1 VTDGAAAPAANGKYL
16 DALAVGEFRALFG
29 AYTVSMLGDIVAAV
43 ALTVLVF
50 QRTGSP
56 FLAGVTFTLAF
67 VPYLFSGALLSS
79 LVDRVPPR
87 RLMIGCDL
95 LSAAIVALMAS
106 SAVPVGILLA
116 LLFALG
122 LISPVAGG
130 MRNRLLVVVLP
141 ASAFIAGRSLFRIVA
156 QSAQVVGNGAGGLLI
171 AFTSP
176 RGALLLDSASFL
188 GSALVVRLAT
198 RRRAPLGGEAD
209 AAGRGN
215 VLRDSLAGMSA
226 VLADRRL
233 RRVLL
238 LGWLVPTCA
247 VAPESLAAPY
257 VSQLGLSEGTAG
269 WWLAAIPAGTI
280 AGELIA
286 IWFVP
291 PAWRLRLIGT
301 LAAAT
306 FLPLLAFAAEPGLA
320 LALPLLATSGLCSA
334 WVLGQDAL
342 ILEVAPQHLLG
353 RVFSVNQA
361 GLISLQG
368 FGFAAAGALAELVP
382 PHVAI
387 VVAAVTG
394 LALVAALAPGIRAP
408 QAPGGRGSASAAALL

>member
-1 VTDGAAAPAANGKYL
+1 VTEGADAPANGKYL

-87 RLMIGCDL
+87 RLMVGCDL
-95 LSAAIVALMAS
+95 VSAAIVALMAS
-106 SAVPVGILLA
+106 SAVPVPALLA

-141 ASAFIAGRSLFRIVA
+141 AGAFIAGRSLFRIVA

-171 AFTSP
+171 ALSSP
-176 RGALLLDSASFL
+176 RGALLLDCASFL
-188 GSALVVRLAT
+188 GSALVVRFAT
-198 RRRAPLGGEAD
+198 QARAPLGGEAD
-209 AAGRGN
+209 NAARGN
-215 VLRDSLAGMSA
+215 VLRDSLGGMAA
-226 VLADRRL
+226 VLSDRRL

-238 LGWLVPTCA
+238 LGWLVPTCS

-257 VSQLGLSEGTAG
+257 VAHIGLSADAAG

-280 AGELIA
+280 AGELTA

-291 PAWRLRLIGT
+291 PAWRLRLIGV

-306 FLPLLAFAAEPGLA
+306 FVPLLAFAGEPGLA
-320 LALPLLATSGLCSA
+320 IALPLLVASGLCSA

-342 ILEVAPQHLLG
+342 ILEVTPEHLLG
-353 RVFSVNQA
+353 RVFSVNSA

-368 FGFAAAGALAELVP
+368 FGFAAAGGLAEFVSP
-382 PHVAI
+382 QITI
-387 VVAAVTG
+387 VIAAVTG
-394 LALVAALAPGIRAP
+394 LALVAWLAPGIRGPAV
-408 QAPGGRGSASAAALL
+408 PGRPASAAALL